1 MALFEARNLS
11 KRFGDRVVLE
21 DISLKFEKGQLSGIM
36 GPNGAG
42 KSTCFNVL
50 TGHFPPDRGQVI
62 LDGEDITGMSPRQI
76 ARKGIARSFQ
86 IISLFDEFTALEN
99 VLLALPEVRARG
111 FNVLRDVAGDSAT
124 VAKALSVIDT
134 VGLRASADVRS
145 ASLPYGQRRSL
156 EIAVA
161 LAAAPRI
168 LFLDEPTQGMGA
180 DGRKH
185 LLQLIKRLKRE
196 FTIVMIE
203 HDMDFLFSLADQVSV
218 IHWGQV
224 IAQGTPEQL
233 QADPWVRRSSLGGAK
248 RDA

>member
-21 DISLKFEKGQLSGIM
+21 DISLAFEKGQLSGIM

-50 TGHFPPDRGQVI
+50 TGHFPPDRGHVF
-62 LDGEDITGMSPRQI
+62 LDGQEITGLSPRQI

-99 VLLALPEVRARG
+99 VLLALPQVRSMG
-111 FNVLRDVAGDSAT
+111 FNIVRDVAGDRAT
-124 VAKALSVIDT
+124 VEQALAVVDQ

-145 ASLPYGQRRSL
+145 ASLPYGERRAL

-161 LAAAPRI
+161 LAARPRI

-180 DGRKH
+180 SGRDR
-185 LLQLIKRLKRE
+185 LRELISQLKRD

-224 IAQGTPEQL
+224 IAQGTPRQL
-233 QADPWVRRSSLGGAK
+233 QTDPWVRRSTLGAI

>member
-21 DISLKFEKGQLSGIM
+21 DISLAFEQGQLSGIM

-50 TGHFPPDRGQVI
+50 TGHFPPDRGRVL
-62 LDGEDITGMSPRQI
+62 LDGQDITGLSPGQI
-76 ARKGIARSFQ
+76 ARRGVSRSFQ
-86 IISLFDEFTALEN
+86 IISLFDEFTTLEN

-111 FNVLRDVAGDSAT
+111 FNLVHDVASDRDT
-124 VAKALSVIDT
+124 IAKALAVVEQ
-134 VGLRASADVRS
+134 VGLGASANMRS
-145 ASLPYGQRRSL
+145 SSLPYGDRRAL
-156 EIAVA
+156 EIGVA
-161 LAAAPRI
+161 LAARPRI

-180 DGRKH
+180 SGRKR
-185 LLQLIKRLKRE
+185 LRALIAELKQS

-203 HDMDFLFSLADQVSV
+203 HDMEFLFGLADQISV

-224 IAQGTPEQL
+224 IAQGTPEML
-233 QADPWVRRSSLGGAK
+233 ADDPWVRRSNLEAHQGG
-248 RDA
+248 

>member
-1 MALFEARNLS
+1 MALFEAHNLS

-50 TGHFPPDRGQVI
+50 TGHFPPDRGKVI
-62 LDGEDITGMSPRQI
+62 LDGEDITGLSPLQI
-76 ARKGIARSFQ
+76 ARKGISRSFQ

-99 VLLALPEVRARG
+99 VLLALPEVRSAG
-111 FNVLRDVAGDSAT
+111 FNIGRDVGGDAAT
-124 VAKALSVIDT
+124 IEKALGVIAQ
-134 VGLRASADVRS
+134 VGLREKADVRS
-145 ASLPYGQRRSL
+145 ASLPYGERRAL

-161 LAAAPRI
+161 LAAEPRI

-180 DGRKH
+180 HGRNR
-185 LLQLIKRLKRE
+185 LRELIKQLKHRY
-196 FTIVMIE
+196 TIVMIE
-203 HDMDFLFSLADQVSV
+203 HDMEFLFSLADQVSV

-224 IAQGTPEQL
+224 IAQGTPGQL
-233 QADPWVRRSSLGGAK
+233 QSDPWVRRSSLGAK
-248 RDA
+248 HDA